1 MDLGILKPKS
11 PPELPPIRIGITIEV
26 ATGTP
31 MKYKWTPNFLHISP
45 TASRVR
51 TCQPGVWVCI
61 RGPRLT
67 RYVTLVVP
75 WSDQAHRLN
84 RLILAEYSTSKVD
97 EMHGLIKAGR
107 SRPDCSNSTTTLKE
121 RCLISI
127 LFPKPWDIRPSFN

>member
-26 ATGTP
+26 ATSTP
-31 MKYKWTPNFLHISP
+31 TKYKWTPNFLHIP
-45 TASRVR
+45 PITSRVR

-61 RGPRLT
+61 RGPMLT

-75 WSDQAHRLN
+75 CSDQAH